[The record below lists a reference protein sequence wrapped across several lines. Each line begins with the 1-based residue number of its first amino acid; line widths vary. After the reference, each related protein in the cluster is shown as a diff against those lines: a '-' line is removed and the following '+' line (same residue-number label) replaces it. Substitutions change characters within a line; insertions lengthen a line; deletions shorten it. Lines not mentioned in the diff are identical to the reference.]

1 MYQFHGCHWH
11 GHIDGHKDVHK
22 DACQIDRLI
31 ENNRWDTKYHLV
43 SAWEC

>member
-11 GHIDGHKDVHK
+11 GHIDGHKNGHK
-22 DACQIDRLI
+22 DVCQIDRLI
-31 ENNRWDTKYHLV
+31 KNNGWDTKYNLV